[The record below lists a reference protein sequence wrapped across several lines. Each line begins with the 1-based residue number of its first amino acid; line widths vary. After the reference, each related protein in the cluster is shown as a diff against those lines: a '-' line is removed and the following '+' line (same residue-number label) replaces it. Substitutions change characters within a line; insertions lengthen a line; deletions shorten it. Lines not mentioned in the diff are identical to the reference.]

1 MSRMSE
7 LAIQIAE
14 DLENGLDP
22 LEIAERLGVPISWV
36 LGIHAMS
43 E

>member
-22 LEIAERLGVPISWV
+22 LEIAERLGVPVEWV
-36 LGIHAMS
+36 EGVQAMS